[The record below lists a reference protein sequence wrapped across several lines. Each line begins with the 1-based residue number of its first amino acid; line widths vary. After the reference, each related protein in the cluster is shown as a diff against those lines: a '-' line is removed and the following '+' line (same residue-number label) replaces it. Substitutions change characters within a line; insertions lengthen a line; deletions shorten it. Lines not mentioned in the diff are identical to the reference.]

1 MLSEEYWMSSWTE
14 LLAQAESGDHV
25 VQLYGEDDQLLARNV
40 SRYLAEGIRRL
51 DGLVVITT
59 PEHTQA
65 IARHLAEE
73 GASPTLEAKREGRL
87 VFLDARTTLD
97 RILAKGRPD
106 SALFD
111 SVVGEAMREVRAR
124 SGSGRVRAFGEMV
137 GLLWGEERYEE
148 AEALERLWNT
158 LLAGSDYSLYC
169 AYRIDL
175 FDEDVDKAGLNSIV
189 GPHPPLRRAQDDTLE
204 RPRQRLRPP
213 STA

>member
-25 VQLYGEDDQLLARNV
+25 VQLYGKDDQLLARNV
-40 SRYLAEGIRRL
+40 SRYLAEGISRL

-73 GASPTLEAKREGRL
+73 GASTTLEAKNEGRL

-97 RILAKGRPD
+97 RILADGQPD

-111 SVVGEAMREVRAR
+111 SIVGEAMREARAR
-124 SGSGRVRAFGEMV
+124 SGSGKVRAFGEMV
-137 GLLWGEERYEE
+137 GLLWGEQRYED
-148 AEALERLWNT
+148 AEALERLWNA

-189 GPHPPLRRAQDDTLE
+189 GAHTHLFAG
-204 RPRQRLRPP
+204 PRTILSSGRG
-213 STA
+213 SV